1 MNARAPAPARSETTP
16 APLFRAEAVAEQQ
29 DRWLGTVLVVPKLSH
44 TLQTIVVTLLV
55 AGILGLLAFGQYTR
69 KARLSGFLVP
79 ETGLIEIV
87 AAQGGTLTA
96 LPVREGQDVAA
107 GTRLA
112 VLSGERRS
120 EALGATQEEV
130 VRSLRER
137 RDSLVAERERHQA
150 LVQVHAEAKA
160 TRLAA
165 LRREV
170 LDVEAEAELIR
181 AQQALAES
189 MAARLRDLRARGLTT
204 EAALYDAEKDLLD
217 EGLALQQLARQRNAL
232 ARDIREIEASLREA
246 PLLADQKRA
255 EIARAI
261 AAVDQDI
268 AEAEAQREFVVTAP
282 QAGTVTALRASVGGT
297 VPPGSALMT
306 LVPAGTRL
314 QAELYGPSSAIG
326 FVRAGQRVLLRYEA
340 YPHQKFGAYEGTVAS
355 VSRAPVAQAES
366 PDRPAVADGA
376 RVASDAL
383 YRVTVTL
390 AAQTARAYGEIAP
403 LQPGMQLQADVLIE
417 TRRLYEWIL
426 DPLYSLT
433 GRGDA

>member
-1 MNARAPAPARSETTP
+1 MNARARAPARGETTP

-79 ETGLIEIV
+79 EAGLIEIV
-87 AAQGGTLTA
+87 AAQGGILTA

-107 GTRLA
+107 GTLLA

-165 LRREV
+165 LRREA

-181 AQQALAES
+181 AQQALAET
-189 MAARLRDLRARGLTT
+189 MATRLRDLRARGLTT

-255 EIARAI
+255 EIARAV

-268 AEAEAQREFVVTAP
+268 AEAEAQREVVVSAP

-306 LVPAGTRL
+306 LVPAGARL

-326 FVRAGQRVLLRYEA
+326 FVRAGQRVLLRYQA

-355 VSRAPVAQAES
+355 VSRAPLAPVES
-366 PDRPAVADGA
+366 PDRPADGA
-376 RVASDAL
+376 RVVSDAL

-390 AAQTARAYGEIAP
+390 ASQTARAYGEIAP

>member
-1 MNARAPAPARSETTP
+1 MNAPAPAPGRSETTP

-29 DRWLGTVLVVPKLSH
+29 DRWLGTVLVVPKLSR

-181 AQQALAES
+181 AQQALAET

-355 VSRAPVAQAES
+355 VSRAPLAQAES
-366 PDRPAVADGA
+366 PYRPAVAAGA

-390 AAQTARAYGEIAP
+390 AAQTARAYGEVAP
-403 LQPGMQLQADVLIE
+403 LQPGMQLQADVLIA